1 MPLMRPQ
8 HLRRGTTFLHI
19 QHFKQTHGYPKLGFE
34 TAVFS
39 EGGQQKYWHQSSF
52 VQNVAK
58 HGKWI
63 PNSSL
68 WRLFETIPCAL
79 SLVSWNSAP
88 MPRTWRIKEGTW
100 KLTMN
105 QIWMYLSTF
114 VIRDQQSSAV
124 GCMIVSCF
132 RIEWCKLLKSNTVGN
147 FN

>member
-39 EGGQQKYWHQSSF
+39 EGGQQKYWPQSSF

-58 HGKWI
+58 HDKWI

-79 SLVSWNSAP
+79 SLVGILLQCLGLEEFFRGP
-88 MPRTWRIKEGTW
+88 VW